1 MTSSGIGL
9 ALSGLGALA
18 AAAAGVACWVA
29 ARRSTLSRA
38 RLAWRLLAASA
49 FGWTLVSA
57 TVLVTGGSEPN
68 RAEAIGLIA
77 PAVLAASAMAA
88 FPGSPPHVSG
98 RARTLVDGLIVAGSV
113 LFVAWTL
120 GLDELYSG
128 HPAPGG
134 GLTLAYALSVLVV
147 ASGSIVML
155 TRAPLDARS
164 RLAFAAGGFT
174 ALAIATGAIA
184 YTALGGA
191 TGVEALYVGWP
202 VGWLLIVLAAR
213 RFRDQTQSLE
223 PGLPTRASIFIPS
236 IPFAIAV
243 VAAAAAAAR
252 DDFGDFLIWNGAIV
266 IVLIIL
272 RQILALVENISFWHD
287 LLAAM
292 EERSQE
298 ARRSE
303 ASRDAAREAERA
315 KDEFFALVSHEL
327 RTPLASIIGYT
338 ELLEEVD
345 VDRLSEQGRGYVEVV
360 HRNAERQLRLVEDLL
375 LLLRIQKGSFA
386 VELGAADLE
395 EIVKHAGDDA
405 RVAAER
411 REISLSIEADETPL
425 IRGDAQRLGQMIDN
439 LLSNAIKF
447 TPHGGRVSAR
457 LKSTDGTA
465 TIEVQDSGVGITGTE
480 QERIFERAYRASTAE
495 DARTPGL
502 GLGLTIVDAI
512 VERHGGRIRV
522 ESERGVGTTFR
533 IELPLEAP
541 AET

>member
-18 AAAAGVACWVA
+18 AAVAGVACWVA
-29 ARRSTLSRA
+29 ASRSTLSRA

-68 RAEAIGLIA
+68 RAEAIALIA
-77 PAVLAASAMAA
+77 TAVLAASAMAA

-164 RLAFAAGGFT
+164 RLAFAAGGVT
-174 ALAIATGAIA
+174 ALAVAARAIA

-213 RFRDQTQSLE
+213 RFRDQTQPLE

-266 IVLIIL
+266 IVLIIA
-272 RQILALVENISFWHD
+272 RQILALVENISFWND

-292 EERSQE
+292 EERTQE

-345 VDRLSEQGRGYVEVV
+345 LDRLSDQGRGYVEVV

-386 VELGAADLE
+386 VELGTADLE
-395 EIVKHAGDDA
+395 EIVKNAVDDA
-405 RVAAER
+405 RVAADR
-411 REISLSIEADETPL
+411 RGISLSIEMEGSPL
-425 IRGDAQRLGQMIDN
+425 IHGR
-439 LLSNAIKF
+439 
-447 TPHGGRVSAR
+447 PH
-457 LKSTDGTA
+457 
-465 TIEVQDSGVGITGTE
+465 
-480 QERIFERAYRASTAE
+480 
-495 DARTPGL
+495 PP
-502 GLGLTIVDAI
+502 
-512 VERHGGRIRV
+512 
-522 ESERGVGTTFR
+522 RGVNYN
-533 IELPLEAP
+533 
-541 AET
+541 